1 MAKNEK
7 VSEGKPIVEGEK
19 EEEIPSA
26 EVMQGLPPELAK
38 NGIGFGLSMSSYSG
52 PVPPQ
57 LLEKITESHISKILE
72 ISEKE
77 AERHFEDTR
86 SSRRY
91 TFGYVLVF
99 VSLLVFLTVFLV
111 FKDVELYKEVF
122 KLLIVYLGG
131 LGSGIGINQWV
142 GRKS

>member
-1 MAKNEK
+1 VSIFDNITFSSLATVRTVWIGAKLLFWISLK
-7 VSEGKPIVEGEK
+7 
-19 EEEIPSA
+19 
-26 EVMQGLPPELAK
+26 LPGCHGYTEWSTYIKSTAWRD
-38 NGIGFGLSMSSYSG
+38 
-52 PVPPQ
+52 
-57 LLEKITESHISKILE
+57 ITK

-91 TFGYVLVF
+91 NFGYVLVF